1 MERLQV
7 TRTSSSSSQLTSV
20 SSGQWNHSHS
30 CWDVIV
36 QHGTV
41 VSLLNLC
48 FRVAEIQCVFPF
60 LSPHQDVVSFHDYD
74 ERVVVQWA
82 PVSAS
87 AKAAPIIADTP
98 ELTFGMQLPKEPS
111 AHRAAVAGDVCCGRF
126 HPMSNTTLLVQKKQ
140 PCQKHS
146 FFAGIFEPIWCRTQS
161 QACMDRICSYL
172 FYKSNAQPTLSWGPH
187 CKKTNIIQQ
196 PKAYQ
201 MHDALSSAI
210 Q

>member
-1 MERLQV
+1 MLLQV
-7 TRTSSSSSQLTSV
+7 WPMKSLTFLLHRSTRYRCFPPKPLFPCGWNPVCVSV
-20 SSGQWNHSHS
+20 S
-30 CWDVIV
+30 I
-36 QHGTV
+36 T
-41 VSLLNLC
+41 
-48 FRVAEIQCVFPF
+48 
-60 LSPHQDVVSFHDYD
+60 SPRRCEFSWLWW
-74 ERVVVQWA
+74 VVVQWA

-126 HPMSNTTLLVQKKQ
+126 HPISNTTLLVQKKL
-140 PCQKHS
+140 PCPKHS
-146 FFAGIFEPIWCRTQS
+146 FLAGIFEPIWCRTQS

-172 FYKSNAQPTLSWGPH
+172 FYQSNAQPTLSWWPH